1 VCFCVNVLTG
11 ARVYMLYDV
20 PNMIKNVRNNLL
32 SYDFVVDGD
41 VVSFKYLR
49 QMFEEEQG
57 SWDWHQ
63 S

>member
-1 VCFCVNVLTG
+1 
-11 ARVYMLYDV
+11 MLYDV
-20 PNMIKNVRNNLL
+20 PHMIKNVRNNLL